1 VDEERTFLAHAQTDA
16 HDPLR
21 KWSVHCCGRTIPPQ
35 ESGFIFEDE
44 VYFDVSMATPQR
56 QALRRNVRG
65 LGKIAAFKCL
75 SMLHAR
81 SFRFSMTR
89 L

>member
-1 VDEERTFLAHAQTDA
+1 LDEERTFLAHAQTDA

-44 VYFDVSMATPQR
+44 VYFGRVNGNPSTAGVETKKP
-56 QALRRNVRG
+56 
-65 LGKIAAFKCL
+65 
-75 SMLHAR
+75 
-81 SFRFSMTR
+81 
-89 L
+89 